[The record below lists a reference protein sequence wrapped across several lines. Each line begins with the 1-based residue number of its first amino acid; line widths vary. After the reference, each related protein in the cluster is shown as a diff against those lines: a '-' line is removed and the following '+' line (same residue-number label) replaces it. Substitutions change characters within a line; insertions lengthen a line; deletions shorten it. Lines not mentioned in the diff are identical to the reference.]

1 MEATTTNETM
11 EQAAVDALF
20 SGVEFESAT
29 PAAPAMSALEIEVNA
44 FLARYIFNDDVDNNE
59 GGRGRHNDTMPPQG
73 PMFDEQGEP
82 FDWRLYQ
89 AGINENNYYPGIEE
103 DIYDDDDD
111 DDY

>member
-11 EQAAVDALF
+11 EQAAVDAL
-20 SGVEFESAT
+20 
-29 PAAPAMSALEIEVNA
+29 AAPAMSSLEIEVNA
-44 FLARYIFNDDVDNNE
+44 FLARYIFNDDDNE
-59 GGRGRHNDTMPPQG
+59 GGRGRRNDMPPQG

>member
-11 EQAAVDALF
+11 EQAA
-20 SGVEFESAT
+20 S
-29 PAAPAMSALEIEVNA
+29 AAPAMSSLEIEVNA
-44 FLARYIFNDDVDNNE
+44 FLARYIFNDVDNE
-59 GGRGRHNDTMPPQG
+59 GGRGRRNDMPPQG

>member
-11 EQAAVDALF
+11 EQAA
-20 SGVEFESAT
+20 S
-29 PAAPAMSALEIEVNA
+29 AAPAMSSLEIEVNA
-44 FLARYIFNDDVDNNE
+44 FLARYIFNDDNNE
-59 GGRGRHNDTMPPQG
+59 GGRGRRNDTMPPQG